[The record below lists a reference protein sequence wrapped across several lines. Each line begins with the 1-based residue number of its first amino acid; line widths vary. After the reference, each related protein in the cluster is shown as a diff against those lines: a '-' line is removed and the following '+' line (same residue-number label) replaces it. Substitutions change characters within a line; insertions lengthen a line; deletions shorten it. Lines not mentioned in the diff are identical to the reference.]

1 MRGLGTRFGA
11 RALCLG
17 FACLLLGLVAV
28 SPATAAEEAPYEFS
42 AQLSLTG
49 GCGTSKAD
57 PVPDPGCPEK
67 HPPKTF
73 TKPTA
78 IAVDSF
84 GDEYVASYGAEE
96 GKQGRIDVFSP
107 EGVFIT
113 EVKDELGPK
122 ALAVDSKGVLYVFD
136 QSPGHDGALARYK
149 PTVYKPEEE
158 KIEYGPREQVDSVP
172 GPSVGGIAIDA
183 NDHVFVDWSASIK
196 EYSSAAEGN
205 ELKAT
210 ITDPKLQSS
219 IFIALDKQRRR
230 LYASS
235 CPSGDIEECWVL
247 VFDADTHELLKEV
260 KGPEGPES
268 AEIFASNK
276 GWISVAV
283 DEETG
288 DFFVGDL
295 ESSKNVYQFDEDY
308 EPVSTLALS
317 PELFEGG
324 EPLQIAVSNAKGAFN
339 HRYLF
344 VPSIKNRALAYSPP
358 KLQPPLVEEAMAT
371 GIGNNEAELQALV
384 KPRGG
389 LTTYRFEYLS
399 QQEYEEAGNSF
410 TGAKVA
416 GEGTILPGEQEAE
429 VKAAIS
435 GLLPE
440 TEYRFRVVANNEV
453 EIEGKLVGGEDEE
466 QATFTTYNDAPVSNA
481 CENQPLRLAYS
492 ALLPDCRAY
501 ELVTPPDTNGRP
513 PKGVGFVGDKFNT
526 LEASPAGS
534 AVSFLTEGG
543 TIPGL
548 GGTGSLN
555 GDLYHSARTEEGWQ
569 TTSAGPTGSETTS
582 VSPGSTSPDQG
593 YSFWQ
598 ATQEGSAVIE
608 GETTHYVRYPDG
620 HSELI
625 GRGSLGTDPIAIGR
639 LISEGGTH
647 IVFQTQALN
656 GKQPIQL
663 EENAPPSGTTAVYDR
678 TADEVTHVV
687 SLLPGEAT
695 PKAGEDALYLGAS
708 ADGSGIAFE
717 IVKGEHAGT
726 LYLRVSD
733 AATYEIGTGVTFAGV
748 AEGGA
753 RIFYLQ
759 GGDLFAFDVA
769 TEEAIQF
776 TEVGNAVPVNVAPD
790 GSRAYFTSTTA
801 IAGSGEN
808 PNGAGAQAGKENLYL
823 SEEGAVRFVATVTE
837 RDVVGEE
844 NKNHAQVDGLGL
856 WTVAVG
862 KEPALDPSRTNPDG
876 SVLLFSSRADLTG
889 YAHEGVPEIY
899 RYDSAANRLHCIS
912 CNPTRTPAL
921 GGAKLESPQT
931 EQGDPEPFSSAGF
944 VQNLRADGKR
954 AVFESTEALV
964 SRDNDGV
971 QDVYEWEEQN
981 VGSCTRPGGCVYLIS
996 SGHSA
1001 KDNYLYGISSS
1012 GDDVFFT
1019 TADLL
1024 VGGDNDTVSIYDAR
1038 VDGGFPE
1045 VPEEECE
1052 GEGCKPD
1059 LTPAPPL
1066 VEPAVPALG
1075 ADDNVHNSPT
1085 RACPKGKHK
1094 ATRHGKKVCLKNHH
1108 HHKKH
1113 HAKKKGRAGK

>member
-1 MRGLGTRFGA
+1 M
-11 RALCLG
+11 
-17 FACLLLGLVAV
+17 GLVAV
-28 SPATAAEEAPYEFS
+28 SQAMAAEEPPYEFS

-49 GCGTSKAD
+49 SCGTSKAD

-67 HPPKTF
+67 KPPKPF
-73 TKPTA
+73 AKPQGIA
-78 IAVDSF
+78 IDSF
-84 GDEYVASYGAEE
+84 GDEYVASYGSEE
-96 GKQGRIDVFSP
+96 GKQGRVDFFSS
-107 EGVFIT
+107 EGVFIG
-113 EVKDELGPK
+113 EVKDEFGPK
-122 ALAVDSKGVLYVFD
+122 ALAVDSEGVLYVFD
-136 QSPGHDGALARYK
+136 QSPGHDGEFARFK
-149 PTVYKPEEE
+149 PKAYEPVEG
-158 KIEYGPREQVDSVP
+158 KIEYGPRELIAAEP
-172 GPSVGGIAIDA
+172 GPSEAGIAVDG
-183 NDHVFVDWSASIK
+183 NDHVFVDWPERGIK

-210 ITDPKLQSS
+210 ITNPKLQVSV
-219 IFIALDKQRRR
+219 FIALDKQRRR
-230 LYASS
+230 LYASA
-235 CPSGDIEECWVL
+235 CPSGVISECWVL
-247 VFDADTHELLKEV
+247 VFDADTHELLEEV
-260 KGPEGPES
+260 KGPAGPES
-268 AEIFASNK
+268 AEIFASHK

-283 DEETG
+283 DEESG

-295 ESSKNVYQFDEDY
+295 ELSKNVYQFNEDY

-324 EPLQIAVSNAKGAFN
+324 EPLQIAVSNAEGAFN

-358 KLQPPLVEEAMAT
+358 KLQPPLVEGAMAT

-384 KPRGG
+384 QPRGG

-399 QQEYEEAGNSF
+399 QAEYEEAANSF
-410 TGAKVA
+410 AGAQVA
-416 GEGTILPGEQEAE
+416 GEGTIQPSEQEAV

-440 TEYRFRVVANNEV
+440 TEYRFRIVANNEV

-466 QATFTTYNDAPVSNA
+466 QATFTTYNDAPVSHA
-481 CENQPLRLAYS
+481 CENEALRTGFS

-513 PKGVGFVGDKFNT
+513 PKGVGFVGDQFNT
-526 LEASPAGS
+526 LEASPGGE

-569 TTSAGPTGSETTS
+569 TTSAGPTGAETTS

-593 YSFWQ
+593 YSFWS
-598 ATQEGSAVIE
+598 ATQEGSAVIG
-608 GETTHYVRYPDG
+608 GEATHYVRYPDG

-639 LISEGGTH
+639 LITEGGTH

-663 EENAPPSGTTAVYDR
+663 EEDAPPTGTVAVYDR

-687 SLLPGEAT
+687 SLLPGEET
-695 PKAGEDALYLGAS
+695 PKAGENAGYVGAS
-708 ADGSGIAFE
+708 ADGEGIAFE
-717 IVKGEHAGT
+717 IGKK
-726 LYLRVSD
+726 LYLRVDD
-733 AATYEIGTGVTFAGV
+733 ATTYEIGEGLTFAGV
-748 AEGGA
+748 SAGGA
-753 RIFYLQ
+753 RIFYLE
-759 GGDLFAFDVA
+759 GGDLFAFDA
-769 TEEAIQF
+769 ETEKAIQF
-776 TEVGNAVPVNVAPD
+776 TEVGNAVPVNVSAD
-790 GSRAYFTSTTA
+790 GARAYFASTTA

-808 PNGAGAQAGKENLYL
+808 PNGDSAEAGKENLYL
-823 SEEGAVRFVATVTE
+823 SEEGTIRFVGTVTE

-844 NKNHAQVDGLGL
+844 NKNHSQVDGLGL

-862 KEPALDPSRTNPDG
+862 KDPARDPSRTTPDG

-899 RYDSAANRLHCIS
+899 RYDSVSERLHCIS
-912 CNPTRTPAL
+912 CIPTKVTGG
-921 GGAKLESPQT
+921 GGASLESPQT
-931 EQGDPEPFSSAGF
+931 EQGDPEPFSASGF
-944 VQNLRADGKR
+944 VQNLRADGRR
-954 AVFESTEALV
+954 AIFESTEALV

-981 VGSCTRPGGCVYLIS
+981 VGSCTRAGGCLYLIS

-1012 GDDVFFT
+1012 GNDVFFT
-1019 TADLL
+1019 TSDIL
-1024 VGGDNDTVSIYDAR
+1024 VGGDSDTVSIYDAR

-1045 VPEEECE
+1045 APKEECE
-1052 GEGCKPD
+1052 GEGCKPG

-1066 VEPAVPALG
+1066 VEPAIPALG
-1075 ADDNVHNSPT
+1075 ADDNVHKSPT
-1085 RACPKGKHK
+1085 KPCPKGKHR
-1094 ATRHGKKVCLKNHH
+1094 ATRHGKKVCIKNKHH
-1108 HHKKH
+1108 HRRHHK
-1113 HAKKKGRAGK
+1113 AKKGAGK